1 MKALEFVD
9 AASGDS
15 LVEKRRSRPIPGDG
29 ELLVRVRAAGI
40 IPSERLWYPTLRTQP
55 GEPRRNVIPSHEFA
69 GEVVGGAGG
78 SRGFAPG
85 DLVFGMN
92 GWFQE
97 GALAEFTLSVPGSLA
112 KVPTGLSMEQAASA
126 PISALTAWQG
136 LYERA
141 NIRAGERVLIHG
153 AAGAVGLYA
162 VQLAAIR
169 GAHVIATLAAQDFAA
184 VQGLGASQLIDYKTQ
199 RFDEIVEPVD
209 VVFDT
214 VGGETLTRSWSVL
227 KPGGR
232 IVTIESAS
240 SESKESK
247 VREAFLL
254 VRPVAS
260 QLAEL
265 AGWLHAGRLKPFVKA
280 VVSFAEAKRVYTGKE
295 LPGGQRLGKLVVTLP

>member
-9 AASGDS
+9 AASGEQLIERERDQ
-15 LVEKRRSRPIPGDG
+15 PTPGDG
-29 ELLVRVRAAGI
+29 ELLIRVRAAGI
-40 IPSERLWYPTLRTQP
+40 IPSERLWYPTLHTKL
-55 GEPRRNVIPSHEFA
+55 GELRSNVIPAHEFA
-69 GEVVGGAGG
+69 GEVVSAAGG

-85 DLVFGMN
+85 DVVFGMN
-92 GWFQE
+92 DWFQE
-97 GALAEFTLSVPGSLA
+97 GALAEYTLAVPGSLA
-112 KVPTGLSMEQAASA
+112 RVPAGISLAQAASV

-153 AAGAVGLYA
+153 AAGAVGLFA

-169 GAHVIATLAAQDFAA
+169 GATVIATLGGEDFAA
-184 VQGLGASQLIDYKTQ
+184 VKALGATQLIDYRSQ
-199 RFDEIVEPVD
+199 QFDELVEPVD
-209 VVFDT
+209 VVFDA
-214 VGGETLTRSWSVL
+214 VGGETLERSWGVL

-232 IVTIESAS
+232 AVSIVAGSADS
-240 SESKESK
+240 AEAR

-265 AGWLHAGRLKPFVKA
+265 AGWLHAGRLSTFVKA
-280 VVSFAEAKRVYTGKE
+280 SVPFGEASNVYSATFPADGR
-295 LPGGQRLGKLVVTLP
+295 RLGKIVVTMP